1 LDKNGQSICRL
12 SPEEAMKNS
21 VLCVMVIGTLFLL
34 GCGNKNDANEK
45 NLSEATNAYLVK
57 KGQLCLGLAAKW
69 PVDLQES
76 DRGPGIVR
84 GSQMAALEKVGLVR
98 SHETETEV
106 TPLSG
111 TAPVKVKVLR
121 YELTD
126 DGKKFYQEKEAAGL
140 IGQKESRGDICFGQ
154 QALDSVTKTEG
165 PIAVGDKKEMTLYYT
180 YKIENLA
187 DWAKN
192 PDIQKTFPGI
202 VSTINGAGKTQLNQ
216 NLTLTDQ
223 GWEAK

>member
-1 LDKNGQSICRL
+1 MKKN
-12 SPEEAMKNS
+12 
-21 VLCVMVIGTLFLL
+21 VLCAMVLGTLLL
-34 GCGNKNDANEK
+34 VGCGSKNDANEK
-45 NLSEATNAYLVK
+45 NLSDATNTYLVK

-69 PVDLQES
+69 PVDLQDS
-76 DRGPGIVR
+76 DRGPGMVR
-84 GSQMAALEKVGLVR
+84 GSQMAALEKVGLVQ
-98 SHETETEV
+98 SHEAETKI

-111 TAPVKVKVLR
+111 ARPVKVKVLR

-126 DGKKFYQEKEAAGL
+126 AGKKFYQEKEAAGL
-140 IGQKESRGDICFGQ
+140 IGEKESRGDICFGQ
-154 QALDSVTKTEG
+154 QALDTVIKTEG
-165 PIAVGDKKEMTLYYT
+165 PITVGDKKEMTLYYT

-192 PDIQKTFPGI
+192 PDVQETFPGI

-216 NLTLTDQ
+216 NLILTDQ